1 MDRFFAYI
9 TFTIVLSSILSLL
22 LHPLTPYI
30 LILWA
35 PMGGVLAAGFLAHGF
50 VVYRLIRRY
59 VRRPSPFSHASWV
72 LSALFLAAPV
82 AWWVLTLDFTFWST
96 ALYCI
101 SVLLGVLLGTRLAI
115 QSQESQAEPQSTP
128 IV

>member
-1 MDRFFAYI
+1 MDRLFAYI

-30 LILWA
+30 LVLWA
-35 PMGGVLAAGFLAHGF
+35 PMGGVVAAGFVAHGF

-59 VRRPSPFSHASWV
+59 LRRPAPFGHAQWV
-72 LSALFLAAPV
+72 LSALFLVAPV
-82 AWWVLTLDFTFWST
+82 AWWTLTLDFTFWST
-96 ALYCI
+96 ALYCV
-101 SVLLGVLLGTRLAI
+101 SVVLGVVLGTRLATRT
-115 QSQESQAEPQSTP
+115 QMEPQSPP

>member
-30 LILWA
+30 LVLWA
-35 PMGGVLAAGFLAHGF
+35 PMGGVVAAGFLAHGF

-59 VRRPSPFSHASWV
+59 LRRPTPFDHTQWA
-72 LSALFLAAPV
+72 LSALFLVGPV
-82 AWWVLTLDFTFWST
+82 AWWSLTLDFTFWST
-96 ALYCI
+96 ALYCV
-101 SVLLGVLLGTRLAI
+101 SVMLGVLLGTRLATRT
-115 QSQESQAEPQSTP
+115 QMEPQSPP

>member
-30 LILWA
+30 LVLWA
-35 PMGGVLAAGFLAHGF
+35 PMGGVVAAGFLAHSF

-59 VRRPSPFSHASWV
+59 LRRPTPFGHAQWV
-72 LSALFLAAPV
+72 LSTLFMATPV
-82 AWWVLTLDFTFWST
+82 AWWTLTLDFTFWST
-96 ALYCI
+96 ALYCVFVI
-101 SVLLGVLLGTRLAI
+101 LGVVLGTRLAMMT
-115 QSQESQAEPQSTP
+115 QAEPQSPP